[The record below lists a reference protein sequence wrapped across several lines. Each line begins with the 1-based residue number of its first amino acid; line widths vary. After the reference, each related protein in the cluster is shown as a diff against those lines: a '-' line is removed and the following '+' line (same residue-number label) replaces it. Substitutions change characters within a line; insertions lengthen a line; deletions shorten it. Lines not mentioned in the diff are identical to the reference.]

1 MAECPLL
8 LEKEARKFFPNVV
21 LLGTNSNYFF
31 VMPLKSDML
40 SGKMRLG
47 LPFATQKIFSRKN
60 RHMPQVKVGE
70 VSFEIPDSIRE
81 RMSVDEYEKC
91 VKFQRVFSSFVMAQ
105 LEGLYKK
112 CEIVN
117 H

>member
-1 MAECPLL
+1 
-8 LEKEARKFFPNVV
+8 
-21 LLGTNSNYFF
+21 
-31 VMPLKSDML
+31 
-40 SGKMRLG
+40 
-47 LPFATQKIFSRKN
+47 
-60 RHMPQVKVGE
+60 MPQVKVGE

-105 LEGLYKK
+105 LEGIYKK